1 MSEVAM
7 RRRRAV
13 LALLGLTAM
22 TGHVQPAIAQGSAV
36 VEGGKPQRLPLAT
49 IEDLGIDEPA
59 MVDGDA
65 VELAVLMLGAI
76 DVQSGRIAGVDAL
89 LLDGVPY
96 LPAVRPGIYP
106 LQVVLARIEDTEER
120 VAFAQV
126 KLAERP
132 AISWTNAIIEG
143 EDPGELQ
150 DDEISAFEVESGV
163 AALFDASALTAWR
176 NELAHNPGV
185 LRDLEQVLREN
196 RRPVWTWARVRAGGG
211 SGYLITAGSGNGQYG
226 AYWGRDG
233 EGVIVSLVLDFDL
246 LDWSGLPEEP
256 PVTI

>member
-1 MSEVAM
+1 MTNVVM
-7 RRRRAV
+7 QRRRAV
-13 LALLGLTAM
+13 LALLGLSAM
-22 TGHVQPAIAQGSAV
+22 TGRVGRAGAQGTAV
-36 VEGGKPQRLPLAT
+36 VETGTPQRLPLAT
-49 IEDLGIDEPA
+49 IEDLGIAEPP

-65 VELAVLMLGAI
+65 VDLAVLTLGAI
-76 DVQSGRIAGVDAL
+76 DLPSGRIAGVDAL

-96 LPAVRPGIYP
+96 LPPIRPGVYP
-106 LQVVLARIEDTEER
+106 LQVVLARLDDTEER

-126 KLAERP
+126 KLAERS
-132 AISWTNAIIEG
+132 AVSWINAIIEG
-143 EDPGELQ
+143 EDPDELQ

-163 AALFDASALTAWR
+163 AALFDASTLTAWR

-185 LRDLEQVLREN
+185 LRELEQVLREN

-211 SGYLITAGSGNGQYG
+211 SGYLVTAGRGDGQYG
-226 AYWGRDG
+226 AYWGKDG
-233 EGVIVSLVLDFDL
+233 EGAIVSLVLDFDL